1 MSSGSDDTPSLNTS
15 PLDVLTD
22 SFGRQ
27 HTYLRISL
35 TERCNLRCTYCMP
48 AEGVELKPRDHILSF
63 EEIMRLAELLVAH
76 GVTKIRLTGGE
87 PLIRKEIVQ
96 LVEKISAL
104 DGLRELTIT
113 TNGLLLPRK
122 LSELK
127 DAGVTGFN
135 ISLDT
140 LKEDRFQHITRRK
153 GLETVLEA
161 INMTIDAGYDPVKVN
176 CVVLRGFNED
186 ELVDF
191 VAMTESSP
199 IEIRFIEYMPFDGNA
214 WNTGEF
220 MPYQE
225 MVELI
230 QERWPTFARHEEDDS
245 ETAKL
250 WRVPGFQGSVGFISS
265 MSDHFCAGC
274 NRIRITADGKLKVCL
289 FGASEVNLR
298 DMMRGGIN
306 DRRLLETIQ
315 SALARKAAS
324 HAGMD
329 VIAQS
334 ENRPMIL
341 IGG

>member
-1 MSSGSDDTPSLNTS
+1 MSNTPDHTL
-15 PLDVLTD
+15 LTD
-22 SFGRQ
+22 SFGRE

-48 AEGVELKPRDHILSF
+48 AEGVELRPRDHILSF
-63 EEIMRLAELLVAH
+63 EEILRLARLLVGK

-87 PLIRKEIVQ
+87 PLIRKELIQ
-96 LVEKISAL
+96 LVERIAAL

-122 LSELK
+122 LADLQQ
-127 DAGVTGFN
+127 AGVTGFN

-140 LKEDRFQHITRRK
+140 LKADRFQEVTRRK

-161 INMTIDAGYDPVKVN
+161 IHMTAAAGYDPVKIN

-191 VAMTESSP
+191 VAMTEDMP
-199 IEIRFIEYMPFDGNA
+199 IEVRFIEYMPFDGNA

-220 MPYQE
+220 LPYAD
-225 MVELI
+225 MVDII
-230 QERWPTFARHEEDDS
+230 QERWPAFSRHEEDDS

-250 WRVPGFQGSVGFISS
+250 WRVPGFKGSVGFISS
-265 MSDHFCAGC
+265 MSEHFCAGC

-289 FGASEVNLR
+289 FGANEVNLR

-306 DRRLLETIQ
+306 DERLLDTVQ
-315 SALARKAAS
+315 SALARKAAK

-329 VIAQS
+329 VLAKS
-334 ENRPMIL
+334 DNRPMIL

>member
-1 MSSGSDDTPSLNTS
+1 MSTVPGTHI
-15 PLDVLTD
+15 LTD

-63 EEIMRLAELLVAH
+63 EEILRLARLLVSR

-87 PLIRKEIVQ
+87 PLIRKELIQ
-96 LVEKISAL
+96 LIERLREL
-104 DGLRELTIT
+104 DGLKELTIT

-122 LSELK
+122 LDDLK
-127 DAGVTGFN
+127 RAGVTGFN

-140 LKEDRFQHITRRK
+140 LHEDRFEEITRRP
-153 GLETVLEA
+153 GLDTVLQA
-161 INMTIDAGYDPVKVN
+161 IRMTADAGYNPVKIN
-176 CVVLRGFNED
+176 CVVIRGFNQD

-191 VAMTESSP
+191 VAMTRDMP
-199 IEIRFIEYMPFDGNA
+199 IEMRFIEYMPFDGNT
-214 WNTGEF
+214 WNTEKF
-220 MPYQE
+220 LPYRE
-225 MVELI
+225 MVDI
-230 QERWPTFARHEEDDS
+230 IKERWTDFAAEGGDEL
-245 ETAKL
+245 EIAKL
-250 WRVPGFQGSVGFISS
+250 WQVPGHLGKVGFISS

-306 DRRLLETIQ
+306 DDRLLQTVHE
-315 SALARKAAS
+315 ALSRKAAR

-329 VIAQS
+329 VLAET

>member
-1 MSSGSDDTPSLNTS
+1 MSNENDHHL
-15 PLDVLTD
+15 LTD
-22 SFGRQ
+22 SFGRK

-48 AEGVELKPRDHILSF
+48 AEGVDLKPRDHILSF
-63 EEIMRLAELLVAH
+63 EEIMRLAELLVSR

-87 PLIRKEIVQ
+87 PLIRKELVQ
-96 LVEKISAL
+96 LVERLRQL
-104 DGLRELTIT
+104 DGLQELTIT

-122 LSELK
+122 LDDLK
-127 DAGVTGFN
+127 KAGVTGFN

-140 LKEDRFQHITRRK
+140 LREDRFEHITRRK

-161 INMTIDAGYDPVKVN
+161 IHMTVEAGYDPVKVN
-176 CVVLRGFNED
+176 CVVLRGVNED

-191 VAMTESSP
+191 VAMTREMP
-199 IEIRFIEYMPFDGNA
+199 IEMRFIEYMPFDGNA

-220 MPYQE
+220 MPYRD
-225 MVELI
+225 MVDLI
-230 QERWPTFARHEEDDS
+230 TERWPDFEAEGGDEL
-245 ETAKL
+245 EIAKL
-250 WRVPGFQGSVGFISS
+250 WQVPGHRGKVGFISS

-289 FGASEVNLR
+289 FGTNEVNLR
-298 DMMRGGIN
+298 DMMRAGIN
-306 DRRLLETIQ
+306 DERLLETIQ

-324 HAGMD
+324 HAGME
-329 VIAQS
+329 VIAKS
-334 ENRPMIL
+334 DNRPMIL

>member
-1 MSSGSDDTPSLNTS
+1 MNEPNNHTL
-15 PLDVLTD
+15 LTD
-22 SFGRQ
+22 SFGRR

-63 EEIMRLAELLVAH
+63 EEIMRLAQLLVSN

-87 PLIRKEIVQ
+87 PLIRKELVQ
-96 LVEKISAL
+96 LVERIAAL
-104 DGLRELTIT
+104 EGLNELTIT

-122 LSELK
+122 LADLK
-127 DAGVTGFN
+127 QAGVTGFN

-140 LKEDRFQHITRRK
+140 LREDRFRDITRRK
-153 GLETVLEA
+153 GLDTVLEA
-161 INMTIDAGYDPVKVN
+161 IAMTADAGYDPVKIN
-176 CVVLRGFNED
+176 CVVMRGFNED

-191 VAMTESSP
+191 VAMTESAP
-199 IEIRFIEYMPFDGNA
+199 LEVRFIEYMPFDGNA

-220 MPYQE
+220 MPYRD
-225 MVELI
+225 MVDII
-230 QERWPTFARHEEDDS
+230 QERWPTFARHEEEDS

-250 WRVPGFQGSVGFISS
+250 WSVPGFQGSVGFISS

-289 FGASEVNLR
+289 FGANEVNLR

-306 DRRLLETIQ
+306 DERLLDTVQ
-315 SALARKAAS
+315 TALARKAAS
-324 HAGMD
+324 HAGME
-329 VIAQS
+329 VIAKS
-334 ENRPMIL
+334 DNRPMIL